1 MPRILDRVLRRIF
14 DLLVA
19 VGVLILLAPLF
30 VLCAIFNKLL
40 SPGPIFYKARRVGRN
55 ETVFDMYKFRSMI
68 INADSIGI
76 ALTAYEDQRI
86 TPIGRFLRR
95 WKLDEVPQFVNVLK
109 GQMSIVGPR
118 PEAPDYVFHYTDQQK
133 QVMSVR
139 PGITGPAQFAHR
151 YEEQMLKGQIDP
163 EKFYL
168 SQIMPKKIAIDLK
181 YIQKRTIAT
190 DMWWLF
196 KTVFGLLARPT
207 NQSVINEKG

>member
-19 VGVLILLAPLF
+19 ICVLILLAPLF
-30 VLCAIFNKLL
+30 VLCVIFNKLL
-40 SPGPIFYKARRVGRN
+40 SPGPIFYKARRIGRN

-95 WKLDEVPQFVNVLK
+95 WKLDEVPQLVNVLK

-118 PEAPDYVFHYTDQQK
+118 PEAPDYVFYYTDQQK
-133 QVMSVR
+133 QVLAVR

-168 SQIMPKKIAIDLK
+168 SQIMPKKIAIDLE

-190 DMWWLF
+190 DMWWLL
-196 KTVFGLLARPT
+196 KTVFGLFARRT
-207 NQSVINEKG
+207 DQSVINEKG

>member
-19 VGVLILLAPLF
+19 ICVLILLAPLF

-95 WKLDEVPQFVNVLK
+95 WKLDEVPQLVNVLK

-133 QVMSVR
+133 QVLSVR

-151 YEEQMLKGQIDP
+151 YEEQMLKGQIEP

-168 SQIMPKKIAIDLK
+168 SQIMPKKIAIDLE

-190 DMWWLF
+190 DMWWLL

-207 NQSVINEKG
+207 DQSVINEKG